1 MNILVTGGA
10 GYIGSHT
17 AKLLA
22 RAGHVPVVLDN
33 MSFGHDYAVK
43 WGPFEKGDLGDGA
56 FVKDAFKR
64 HKIDAVVHFA
74 AHTFVGESMTEPRK
88 YFHNNTVNA
97 LNLLDAML
105 DAGVKEFVFSS
116 TCATYGD
123 PIRMPLEEEH
133 PQHPVNP
140 YGESKFFVERILH
153 WYAQAYGLRYAALRY
168 FNASGADP
176 EGEIGEDHTPETH
189 LIPLA
194 IEAAMGKR
202 AHIAVFGTDYPTP
215 DGTAVRDYIH
225 VNDLADAHLRALN
238 YLREKKQNLALNLGT
253 GSGNSVREIIA
264 AVEAV
269 SGKKVPVKESPRRAG
284 DPAVLVADPR
294 KARATLDWS
303 PKYADIKQIVEHA
316 WKWHNRV

>member
-56 FVKDAFKR
+56 FVKDVFKR

-105 DAGVKEFVFSS
+105 DAGVKEF
-116 TCATYGD
+116 
-123 PIRMPLEEEH
+123 
-133 PQHPVNP
+133 Q
-140 YGESKFFVERILH
+140 
-153 WYAQAYGLRYAALRY
+153 AALPRCT
-168 FNASGADP
+168 GRGLQP
-176 EGEIGEDHTPETH
+176 RVLGPG
-189 LIPLA
+189 
-194 IEAAMGKR
+194 
-202 AHIAVFGTDYPTP
+202 
-215 DGTAVRDYIH
+215 
-225 VNDLADAHLRALN
+225 DAPALR
-238 YLREKKQNLALNLGT
+238 RC
-253 GSGNSVREIIA
+253 
-264 AVEAV
+264 
-269 SGKKVPVKESPRRAG
+269 
-284 DPAVLVADPR
+284 LV
-294 KARATLDWS
+294 
-303 PKYADIKQIVEHA
+303 
-316 WKWHNRV
+316 